1 MRLTWKSVK
10 PYWMLLCLC
19 VMVGFFASFGGVVG
33 AFFVYDFLFRGR
45 PMAWPK
51 IIYEGTGLGLGW
63 SIMLFL
69 LGLYVKRFV
78 REYVHQKRYLLRGST
93 EKVFPRTGD
102 NLVLLRSGGSSEPR
116 ENTYETASLRNEE
129 IDGQKQ

>member
-19 VMVGFFASFGGVVG
+19 VMVGFFVSFGGVVG
-33 AFFVYDFLFRGR
+33 AVFVYVFRGR
-45 PMAWPK
+45 PVAWPK
-51 IIYEGTGLGLGW
+51 IICEGIGLGLGW
-63 SIMLFL
+63 SMMLFL

-78 REYVHQKRYLLRGST
+78 REYVHQERYLLRGST

-102 NLVLLRSGGSSEPR
+102 NQVLLRSGGSLEPR